1 MDKDDV
7 VKCFTNVDIDGEVD
21 DVVIG
26 NWCLFNV
33 LCFVIVDIGF
43 VIEWEF
49 DFVWVLILE

>member
-26 NWCLFNV
+26 NWYLFNV
-33 LCFVIVDIGF
+33 LCFVIVDIGL
-43 VIEWEF
+43 VIECEF
-49 DFVWVLILE
+49 DLVWVVILE